1 MGPEEKS
8 KERHHKSHTAPR
20 KRSFLNA
27 FSQDGYANTTTAR
40 FPQPFSSP
48 TASNEMVA
56 PEPTLE
62 VETGNFTASRD
73 AIMKNRRN
81 QARCEPDL
89 DPYDLTSLDGPD
101 ISVPSPSPAGQRSFL
116 AKPALKPENE
126 KRIASPT
133 QKSLKSTLRKPP
145 RTGTKAIVEQ
155 NAQPGLRKN
164 SDLQTRPL
172 RHNTPPSSAP
182 RVGGSLSSSSTHPR
196 YPPPGR
202 RRHERLIDNLAL
214 QVEQRRGTPVADD
227 AVSPNDDVKVD
238 MDAGSLAHNA
248 TPRHN
253 RVSKAATTVKVTYGS
268 RRSILR
274 EVNPTDPVQS
284 LIASP
289 AMKPTLPLDQGDL
302 FSLNVPILSDDSD
315 EDTSHK
321 GAVQSIHE
329 LRQAGANNRYTD
341 EIDDLLERVG
351 LPQSETVS
359 LRRNALLEIATKLH
373 EKRFLR
379 QFKDYGPPRTL
390 FDDLSAE
397 TDPINAFSLISALLT
412 LLGASVPIW
421 NYKTLQD
428 AGICRLL
435 ARLLQHHEDI
445 FDIATRKELKLSRKS
460 QQAVAVLGALVGRLS
475 FWPSKPTRMSPH
487 RLALMFMFISCRSQ
501 EGIEYLKTS
510 SQVIGHLLYLLKS
523 SVWHEASKQ
532 DDEDLSSHDR
542 LMVATV
548 LEELSGAAVTSPGP
562 MEWPEGYHHT
572 ISNALDI
579 ALKRPATTFGA
590 IENSILKLAM
600 NTTNNSAPAA
610 SIWQDTGR
618 FQTLVASATSHFNL
632 VKSDLANG
640 QWNADLYNRLLLI
653 LGVTI
658 NICEHVRPADP
669 PLEDIVLEDLIQ
681 TFLDNSSLTR
691 EVGHTSDS
699 LY

>member
-27 FSQDGYANTTTAR
+27 FSQDGYANTNTAR

-48 TASNEMVA
+48 TASNEMVS
-56 PEPTLE
+56 PERTLE
-62 VETGNFTASRD
+62 VETSNFAASRA
-73 AIMKNRRN
+73 AIMKNSRN
-81 QARCEPDL
+81 QAGCEPGL
-89 DPYDLTSLDGPD
+89 DPYDLTGLDGPA
-101 ISVPSPSPAGQRSFL
+101 ISVPSPSRAGQRSSL

-126 KRIASPT
+126 KRVDSLT
-133 QKSLKSTLRKPP
+133 QKSLKSTLRKPS

-155 NAQPGLRKN
+155 NAQPSLRKPAA
-164 SDLQTRPL
+164 SKPGHCAIKPHPLQPL
-172 RHNTPPSSAP
+172 GLMDRC
-182 RVGGSLSSSSTHPR
+182 
-196 YPPPGR
+196 
-202 RRHERLIDNLAL
+202 
-214 QVEQRRGTPVADD
+214 QVEQHHGTAVADD
-227 AVSPNDDVKVD
+227 AVSPNDDVKLD
-238 MDAGSLAHNA
+238 MDVCSPAHNA

-253 RVSKAATTVKVTYGS
+253 RVNKAATTVKVTYGS

-289 AMKPTLPLDQGDL
+289 AMKPTLPSDQGDL

-351 LPQSETVS
+351 LPQSETAS

-460 QQAVAVLGALVGRLS
+460 QQAVAVLGTLVGRLS
-475 FWPSKPTRMSPH
+475 FWPSKPTGMSPH

-501 EGIEYLKTS
+501 EGIECLKTS

-523 SVWHEASKQ
+523 SFRHETSKQ
-532 DDEDLSSHDR
+532 DEKDLSSHDR
-542 LMVATV
+542 LMVATI
-548 LEELSGAAVTSPGP
+548 LEELSGAAVTDPGP
-562 MEWPEGYHHT
+562 MEWPEGHHHT

-590 IENSILKLAM
+590 IESSILKLAM

-632 VKSDLANG
+632 VKSDVANG

-669 PLEDIVLEDLIQ
+669 PLEDAVLEDLIQ